1 MPVTNPN
8 TFHGFDVVI
17 RPELSGAYSVWR
29 HDKQI
34 SIGTAGAA
42 RMIAVAA
49 HLRDLSV
56 YDEESDCALSD
67 DLNLP
72 IARANLSG
80 HIRAVRE
87 G

>member
-17 RPELSGAYSVWR
+17 RPEMGGAYSVWR

-34 SIGTAGAA
+34 SVGTAGAA
-42 RMIAVAA
+42 RMIATAA

-56 YDEESDCALSD
+56 YDEESDCALSGNLD
-67 DLNLP
+67 LP
-72 IARANLSG
+72 IAGADLSG
-80 HIRAVRE
+80 RIRAARQ